1 MMNPSK
7 RVVLDTS
14 VIVGLIDSRDVWHCA
29 AIVFR
34 DALKVVRAETVYFD
48 CIVNETISVLARRAK
63 ERKRH
68 SEFADLLARLTSQ
81 VSEEFITWISTETKR
96 FYPEVIALISDS
108 SGILNFHDALIAL
121 GCREM
126 GIKFI
131 ATFDSDFDRVM
142 WLKRLSTPD
151 DAIERL
157 E

>member
-29 AIVFR
+29 AIAFR

-81 VSEEFITWISTETKR
+81 VSEESITWIST
-96 FYPEVIALISDS
+96 
-108 SGILNFHDALIAL
+108 
-121 GCREM
+121 
-126 GIKFI
+126 
-131 ATFDSDFDRVM
+131 
-142 WLKRLSTPD
+142 
-151 DAIERL
+151 
-157 E
+157 